1 MDMTIEQMLEYF
13 GVEPLP
19 EPDPDDPRTEQER
32 MMDEDAQDLSDTL
45 NSVRP

>member
-1 MDMTIEQMLEYF
+1 MPMTIEELYEYF

-19 EPDPDDPRTEQER
+19 NDPDDPRTPEER
-32 MMDEDAQDLSDTL
+32 EADEAAKDLEDTQ